1 MKPPPFDYYA
11 PASLDEALALRAEH
25 ADDSV
30 VLAGGQ
36 SLVPMLSL
44 RLARPSV
51 VIDLGRVPGSRGSP
65 SGTAASPSVRW
76 RGSGRWSGRSSCGG
90 GRRLSRAR
98 WRTSGHV
105 TIRNRGTV
113 GGSIAHAHPAGELP
127 GAALALDAQLV
138 ARSVRGERT
147 VPAAEFFHGFM
158 TTAIGPDEIL
168 VEVRIPGQPE
178 RSGVSFVEVAR
189 RHGDFA
195 LVGAAAAIELGGD
208 GAIADARLV
217 FIGVG
222 GTARARGRGRG
233 SPARAASGPGRLHGG
248 CGAGGDR
255 SRADQ
260 RRSCICRLPAPG
272 CARRCAPRPR
282 GGDTGMSVA
291 RRAVIGLATKCP
303 ERVTRR

>member
-11 PASLDEALALRAEH
+11 PTSLDEALALRAEH

-44 RLARPSV
+44 RLARPAV
-51 VIDLGRVPGSRGSP
+51 VIDLGRVPGLEGVSEWDGGVAVGAMARQR
-65 SGTAASPSVRW
+65 AVE
-76 RGSGRWSGRSSCGG
+76 RSELVQ
-90 GRRLSRAR
+90 RRTPLVARALANV
-98 WRTSGHV
+98 GHV

-222 GTARARGRGRG
+222 GTPVRADEAEAALRGQRPDRAAFAEAAEQAVVGLEPISDVHASADYRRRVARA
-233 SPARAASGPGRLHGG
+233 
-248 CGAGGDR
+248 
-255 SRADQ
+255 
-260 RRSCICRLPAPG
+260 
-272 CARRCAPRPR
+272 
-282 GGDTGMSVA
+282 VA
-291 RRAVIGLATKCP
+291 RRALEEAVP
-303 ERVTRR
+303 V

>member
-1 MKPPPFDYYA
+1 MKPPPFDYFA
-11 PASLDEALALRAEH
+11 PTSLDEALALRAQH

-44 RLARPSV
+44 RLARPAV
-51 VIDLGRVPGSRGSP
+51 VIDLGRVPGLDGVSEWDGGVAVGAMARQRAVERSELV
-65 SGTAASPSVRW
+65 VR
-76 RGSGRWSGRSSCGG
+76 RTP
-90 GRRLSRAR
+90 LVTRALANV
-98 WRTSGHV
+98 GHL

-138 ARSVRGERT
+138 ARSSRGERT
-147 VPAAEFFHGFM
+147 IRAADFFHGFM
-158 TTAIGPDEIL
+158 TTAIEPDEVL

-178 RSGVSFVEVAR
+178 RSGSSFVEVAR

-195 LVGAAAAIELGGD
+195 LAGAGAVIELAGD

-222 GTARARGRGRG
+222 GAPVRAAGAEAALRGQRPDRALFAEAAEQSVAGLDPISDIHASADYRRRVARA
-233 SPARAASGPGRLHGG
+233 
-248 CGAGGDR
+248 
-255 SRADQ
+255 
-260 RRSCICRLPAPG
+260 
-272 CARRCAPRPR
+272 
-282 GGDTGMSVA
+282 VA
-291 RRAVIGLATKCP
+291 RRALEEAVP
-303 ERVTRR
+303 E